1 MKKTLLTG
9 FIAIGILGLF
19 GGKVQADDQTKLSY
33 QVDSE
38 YLISIPATVELDA
51 GTTTYIDIKTIS
63 HNIDPDRYVSLSI
76 KDGLTADSEITLK
89 RDGDTTTNIS
99 TLKST
104 ITKSGAP
111 ILINNPEIGTF
122 DYKSGQTDSVATLF
136 VGDPEGDKRAG
147 TYLTTLTFTS
157 EYKSKILGE
166 E

>member
-1 MKKTLLTG
+1 MKKALITG
-9 FIAIGILGLF
+9 FIALGALGLL
-19 GGKVQADDQTKLSY
+19 GNKVQADDQTKLSY

-38 YLISIPATVELDA
+38 YLISIPATVELDE
-51 GTTTYIDIKTIS
+51 GRRTYIDIKTIS

-76 KDGLTADSEITLK
+76 TDGLTSDSEITLK
-89 RDGDTTTNIS
+89 RDSDTTANIS

-111 ILINNPEIGTF
+111 ILINNPEIGSF
-122 DYKSGQTDSVATLF
+122 DYESGQTDSVATLF
-136 VGDPEGDKRAG
+136 VDEPEGDKRAG

-157 EYKSKILGE
+157 EYKSKMIGE

>member
-1 MKKTLLTG
+1 M
-9 FIAIGILGLF
+9 
-19 GGKVQADDQTKLSY
+19 
-33 QVDSE
+33 
-38 YLISIPATVELDA
+38 
-51 GTTTYIDIKTIS
+51 
-63 HNIDPDRYVSLSI
+63 
-76 KDGLTADSEITLK
+76 TADSEITLK

-136 VGDPEGDKRAG
+136 VDEPEGNKRAG

>member
-1 MKKTLLTG
+1 MKKALLTG

-33 QVDSE
+33 QVGSE
-38 YLISIPATVELDA
+38 YLINIPATVELDE
-51 GTTTYIDIKTIS
+51 GRRTYIEIKTIS

-76 KDGLTADSEITLK
+76 TDGLTADSEITLK

-99 TLKST
+99 TLKSK

-111 ILINNPEIGTF
+111 ILIDNPEIGAF
-122 DYKSGQTDSVATLF
+122 DYKNDQTHSVATLF
-136 VGDPEGDKRAG
+136 VDEPEGNKRAG

>member
-1 MKKTLLTG
+1 MKKALITG
-9 FIAIGILGLF
+9 VIALGALGLVDN
-19 GGKVQADDQTKLSY
+19 KVQADDQTKLSY

-38 YLISIPATVELDA
+38 YLISIPATVELDE
-51 GTTTYIDIKTIS
+51 GRRTYIDIKTIS

-76 KDGLTADSEITLK
+76 TDGLTSDSEITLK

-136 VGDPEGDKRAG
+136 VDEPEGDKKAG

-157 EYKSKILGE
+157 EYKSKMIGE
-166 E
+166 D

>member
-1 MKKTLLTG
+1 MKKTLLIG
-9 FIAIGILGLF
+9 FISLGALGLVSN
-19 GGKVQADDQTKLSY
+19 KVQADDQTKLSY
-33 QVDSE
+33 QVSSE
-38 YLISIPATVELDA
+38 YLISIPATVELDE
-51 GTTTYIDIKTIS
+51 GSRTYIDIKTIS

-76 KDGLTADSEITLK
+76 SDGLTADSEITLK

-111 ILINNPEIGTF
+111 ILINKPEIGTF

-136 VGDPEGDKRAG
+136 VDEPEGDKRAG

-157 EYKSKILGE
+157 EYKSKMLGAE
-166 E
+166 